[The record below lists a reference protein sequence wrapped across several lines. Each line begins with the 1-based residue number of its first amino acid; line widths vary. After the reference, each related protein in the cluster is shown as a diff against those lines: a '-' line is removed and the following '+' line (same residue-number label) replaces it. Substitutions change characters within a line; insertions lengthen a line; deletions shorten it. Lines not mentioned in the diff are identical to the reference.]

1 MTNIIDDYN
10 GKKDDF
16 GKEGAIPID
25 EELSK
30 KGLNVGSFDPLK
42 KRIDRIF
49 RAIGDINAH

>member
-1 MTNIIDDYN
+1 MLDDYTG

-16 GKEGAIPID
+16 GKEPIPVD
-25 EELSK
+25 EDLQK
-30 KGLNVGSFDPLK
+30 KGLTVASFDPLK